1 MNNYVTKLNDQNW
14 DSEVLNYEGVT
25 LVDVWAPWCGPC
37 KLIGPVIDE
46 LAMEY
51 SGKAKIGKL
60 NADQNQKPMD
70 LGVSGIPTLILY
82 KNGEEVDRIV
92 GMAPKNQ
99 LQEKLN
105 YYSQES
111 V

>member
-1 MNNYVTKLNDQNW
+1 MNNYVTELNDQNW

-37 KLIGPVIDE
+37 KLIGPIIDE

>member
-1 MNNYVTKLNDQNW
+1 MNNYVTELNDQNW

-82 KNGEEVDRIV
+82 KNGEE
-92 GMAPKNQ
+92 
-99 LQEKLN
+99 
-105 YYSQES
+105 
-111 V
+111 

>member
-1 MNNYVTKLNDQNW
+1 M
-14 DSEVLNYEGVT
+14 
-25 LVDVWAPWCGPC
+25 VDVWAPWCGPC
-37 KLIGPVIDE
+37 KLIGPIIDE

>member
-1 MNNYVTKLNDQNW
+1 MNNYVTELNDQNW

-60 NADQNQKPMD
+60 NADQNQKPID

-92 GMAPKNQ
+92 EMAPKHQ
-99 LQEKLN
+99 LKEKLN

>member
-1 MNNYVTKLNDQNW
+1 MNNYVTELNDQNW
-14 DSEVLNYEGVT
+14 VSEVLNYEGVT

-37 KLIGPVIDE
+37 KLIGPIIDE

>member
-1 MNNYVTKLNDQNW
+1 MNNYVTELNDKNW

-37 KLIGPVIDE
+37 KLIGPIIDE

>member
-1 MNNYVTKLNDQNW
+1 MNNYVTELNDQNW

>member
-1 MNNYVTKLNDQNW
+1 MNNYVTELNDKNW
-14 DSEVLNYEGVT
+14 VSEVLNYEGVT

-37 KLIGPVIDE
+37 KLIGPIIDE

>member
-1 MNNYVTKLNDQNW
+1 MNNYVTELNDKNW
-14 DSEVLNYEGVT
+14 VSEVLNYEGVT

>member
-1 MNNYVTKLNDQNW
+1 MNNYVTELNDKNW
-14 DSEVLNYEGVT
+14 VSEVLNYEGVT
-25 LVDVWAPWCGPC
+25 LVDFWAPWCGPC
-37 KLIGPVIDE
+37 KLIGPIIDE

>member
-1 MNNYVTKLNDQNW
+1 MNNYVTELNDKNW
-14 DSEVLNYEGVT
+14 VSEVLNYEGVT

-37 KLIGPVIDE
+37 KLIGPIIDE

-82 KNGEEVDRIV
+82 KKGEEVDRIV

>member
-1 MNNYVTKLNDQNW
+1 MNKFVTELNDQNW
-14 DSEVLNYEGVT
+14 NDEVLKYDGVT

-37 KLIGPVIDE
+37 KLIGPIIDE

>member
-1 MNNYVTKLNDQNW
+1 
-14 DSEVLNYEGVT
+14 
-25 LVDVWAPWCGPC
+25 
-37 KLIGPVIDE
+37 
-46 LAMEY
+46 MEY

>member
-1 MNNYVTKLNDQNW
+1 MNNYVTELNDQNW

-60 NADQNQKPMD
+60 NADQNQKPID

-92 GMAPKNQ
+92 GMAPKHQ